1 MAAMN
6 DDGGLDAYVDAAR
19 DVIRATREEQARIR
33 AFQRDQPV
41 MWDQYDYVRDEDWRT
56 FGGIS

>member
-1 MAAMN
+1 MN

-56 FGGIS
+56 FNGLT

>member
-19 DVIRATREEQARIR
+19 EVIRATRENDARIH
-33 AFQRDQPV
+33 AFQHNQTV
-41 MWDQYDYVRDEDWRT
+41 AWDQYDYVRDEDWRT